1 MYPEQSN
8 RGQKHAATEPSA
20 SLRSA
25 AGSDSDENCRPTS
38 SHGKKPVSVLSLFVN
53 LRFIYFSLLLGK
65 VVMKFIDSQ
74 NAIIVL
80 RFMSFPVQHFRI

>member
-38 SHGKKPVSVLSLFVN
+38 SHGKKPVGVLSLFVN
-53 LRFIYFSLLLGK
+53 LRFILLF
-65 VVMKFIDSQ
+65 VVIRESCDE
-74 NAIIVL
+74 I
-80 RFMSFPVQHFRI
+80 H